1 VRLIERGAEHVRKHG
16 AVNLRQAELLN
27 PKTRTPGKLTMKTYR
42 HFILLFLVAC
52 LTGCVSLPPQSGR
65 TETHVLGDTADTR
78 LGKALVPS
86 DQEHPGDSA
95 FHLLADGVNAFLARI
110 VLAESADRTLDLQY
124 YIWHDDQ
131 TGRALASAL
140 LEAADRGVRVRLLLD
155 DLGTSA
161 DDEVLLAINSHP
173 NVEIRFFNPVAA
185 RTFKKLGTAFEFSR
199 VNRRMHNKAMIAD
212 NQAAI
217 LGGRNIGDEY
227 FGASSN
233 VAFSDID
240 VLLHGAVVPDI
251 STVFDTFWNSDQVY
265 SVASLVRHK
274 AAPGELDAYRKKLAD
289 AMLAQQNSPYADE
302 VKERLQEV
310 LKSDDLSFSWGR
322 ATLLFDD
329 PAKITR
335 SPNDPRGHLL
345 TKFEALHVEPA
356 RELLIISPYF
366 VPGDGGVAWLR
377 GLEERGVNVTVLT
390 NSLAATDVAAVHAGY
405 QRYRMDMLSA
415 GVHLFE
421 LRPVAADDG
430 AKTKKKL
437 LGSSKASLH
446 AKTYVFDKTSIFIG
460 SMNLDP
466 RSLTLNT
473 EMGVYCESPSLA
485 AQVADGLEPNLNN
498 LAWRLEQHKDANGD
512 SKIVWIETGPDGT
525 KTIPDEPGVSGMER
539 LEIWF
544 LGLLPIESEL

>member
-1 VRLIERGAEHVRKHG
+1 
-16 AVNLRQAELLN
+16 
-27 PKTRTPGKLTMKTYR
+27 
-42 HFILLFLVAC
+42 
-52 LTGCVSLPPQSGR
+52 
-65 TETHVLGDTADTR
+65 
-78 LGKALVPS
+78 
-86 DQEHPGDSA
+86 
-95 FHLLADGVNAFLARI
+95 
-110 VLAESADRTLDLQY
+110 
-124 YIWHDDQ
+124 
-131 TGRALASAL
+131 
-140 LEAADRGVRVRLLLD
+140 
-155 DLGTSA
+155 
-161 DDEVLLAINSHP
+161 
-173 NVEIRFFNPVAA
+173 
-185 RTFKKLGTAFEFSR
+185 
-199 VNRRMHNKAMIAD
+199 
-212 NQAAI
+212 
-217 LGGRNIGDEY
+217 
-227 FGASSN
+227 
-233 VAFSDID
+233 
-240 VLLHGAVVPDI
+240 
-251 STVFDTFWNSDQVY
+251 
-265 SVASLVRHK
+265 
-274 AAPGELDAYRKKLAD
+274 
-289 AMLAQQNSPYADE
+289 
-302 VKERLQEV
+302 
-310 LKSDDLSFSWGR
+310 
-322 ATLLFDD
+322 
-329 PAKITR
+329 
-335 SPNDPRGHLL
+335 
-345 TKFEALHVEPA
+345 
-356 RELLIISPYF
+356 
-366 VPGDGGVAWLR
+366 
-377 GLEERGVNVTVLT
+377 VLT